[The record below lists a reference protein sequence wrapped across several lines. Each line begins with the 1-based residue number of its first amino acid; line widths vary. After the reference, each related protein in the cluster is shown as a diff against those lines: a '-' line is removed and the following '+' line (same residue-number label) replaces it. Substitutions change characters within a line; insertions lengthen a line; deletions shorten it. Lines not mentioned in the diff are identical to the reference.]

1 MVQIPERSPAET
13 EVLAPASESSAS
25 ADVTK
30 QSQDHSDTVEDF
42 GYTAGQDAGEEAN
55 QITNPDNSPPKD
67 GENDEESS
75 LQGSMAEWDDASA
88 TNKRKKLFISFS
100 CISVLILISV
110 ILTFSFS
117 GGDSLETADNPM
129 LPPPPSGNA
138 EQDEDIADPPAENPI
153 DPVVTTENNDPEDM
167 GDLT

>member
-1 MVQIPERSPAET
+1 MQPFSINCVTCKSKLTVSNSSLLGQILACPKCNSMVQIPERSPAET

-42 GYTAGQDAGEEAN
+42 GYTAGQDAGEEPN
-55 QITNPDNSPPKD
+55 QITNPGNSPPQD

-100 CISVLILISV
+100 CIIMFIY
-110 ILTFSFS
+110 
-117 GGDSLETADNPM
+117 
-129 LPPPPSGNA
+129 
-138 EQDEDIADPPAENPI
+138 
-153 DPVVTTENNDPEDM
+153 
-167 GDLT
+167 